1 MATEK
6 KFQSPLGAC
15 LKKLISDPVQCLIL
29 TITGWSQGSVPMCD
43 STVEHQRKRLSCM
56 KLDLVLPN

>member
-15 LKKLISDPVQCLIL
+15 LKKLILDPVECSKPHL
-29 TITGWSQGSVPMCD
+29 TAVQLFWTHAFEMWNNGNIFEFNT
-43 STVEHQRKRLSCM
+43 K
-56 KLDLVLPN
+56 KA